1 MSVMVVTLKETGLK
15 KALNVYSMMAV
26 NELPPEELTEGVT
39 LNDPGCEVVILE
51 PKEKLVKVLVTESFS
66 ITVKEWDSH
75 NPKYKIPD
83 FKKANTKK
91 KPKKRA
97 PAKKKVVAKKVVA
110 KKVVAKKAVVKKK
123 VARKR
128 AK

>member
-75 NPKYKIPD
+75 NPKFKLPD
-83 FKKANTKK
+83 LSKGKVKK
-91 KPKKRA
+91 KPKKRVTGKKA
-97 PAKKKVVAKKVVA
+97 PVRKKAVAKKVVA
-110 KKVVAKKAVVKKK
+110 KKVVAKKKVTRKK
-123 VARKR
+123 